1 MNEELVFLFIGSPSC
16 CHRGNRDPRGRDFC
30 GTCGGCAPP
39 PGSSTQPA
47 LEGTPQGSVHGRVS
61 WDGRITPCKRAPMN
75 LSDLRQPLFQLAG
88 LLLLPVGSRSSRVL
102 PACTDTPRP
111 PRAVLWEYR
120 CSVYLPL
127 SLRFSSHGRFILR
140 HVVAP
145 ILPIP

>member
-1 MNEELVFLFIGSPSC
+1 MKSWFFCLLGLLPAVTAGIETHVAETSVELVV
-16 CHRGNRDPRGRDFC
+16 D
-30 GTCGGCAPP
+30 APP
-39 PGSSTQPA
+39 RPGSSTQPA

-75 LSDLRQPLFQLAG
+75 LSDLRQPLLQLAG

-102 PACTDTPRP
+102 PARTDTPRP